1 MGTDVVVL
9 CLCRIACVCVYIRT
23 YMHVRWLL
31 LDCSLIKMLYWMCN
45 NASGQPLTGRQ
56 LEHAIKRNFGGMES
70 EKLNPWE
77 EFQKQIGNMESRV
90 EKSEEVC

>member
-1 MGTDVVVL
+1 M
-9 CLCRIACVCVYIRT
+9 CVYIRT
-23 YMHVRWLL
+23 CMHVRWLL

-45 NASGQPLTGRQ
+45 NSSGYTLTGRQ

-77 EFQKQIGNMESRV
+77 EFQKQIGTMESRV
-90 EKSEEVC
+90 DKSQEVC